1 MTNVTAGVHDRD
13 NRFGVGDVCAV
24 ARTTRKR
31 IKIIFIVIVT
41 PAEEEDDGGKY

>member
-1 MTNVTAGVHDRD
+1 MTNVTTSVYDRD

-24 ARTTRKR
+24 ARTTWER

-41 PAEEEDDGGKY
+41 PAEKEDDGGKY